1 MALLTSSAAHHLA
14 SSAHGAVAAASSA
27 PADWAWGT
35 LGAVLFVALVAIPAA
50 LLNNRE
56 RRQRRS

>member
-1 MALLTSSAAHHLA
+1 MAYLASIAAHDLA
-14 SSAHGAVAAASSA
+14 SSVHGTVAAASSA
-27 PADWAWGT
+27 AADWAWGT
-35 LGAVLFVALVAIPAA
+35 LGSVLFVAVVAIPAA